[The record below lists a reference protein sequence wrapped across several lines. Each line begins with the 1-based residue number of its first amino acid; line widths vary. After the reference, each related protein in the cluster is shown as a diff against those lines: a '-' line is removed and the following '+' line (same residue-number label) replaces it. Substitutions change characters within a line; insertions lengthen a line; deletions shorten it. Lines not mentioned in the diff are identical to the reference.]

1 MAFRQRAKCPRRAGA
16 GVGDFAQHRR
26 KKILGMW
33 KEHSNCLFNL
43 PDETA
48 HAFTL
53 APIRNNSGGTKNM
66 AKAAVKAKKAPAK
79 AAPAKQAPTK
89 AAPAKKPVAK
99 KPAGKKSAA

>member
-1 MAFRQRAKCPRRAGA
+1 VRS
-16 GVGDFAQHRR
+16 
-26 KKILGMW
+26 
-33 KEHSNCLFNL
+33 EHSNCLFKI
-43 PDETA
+43 PDENA

-53 APIRNNSGGTKNM
+53 APIRNNHRGTKNM

-79 AAPAKQAPTK
+79 AAPAKQAPAK